1 MLLAVSHNKAELY
14 TVGAGVVATSSV
26 SVTFNNYAQY

>member
-1 MLLAVSHNKAELY
+1 MLLTVSPNKAELY

-26 SVTFNNYAQY
+26 SVSFQ